1 METKVNPDDDA
12 SRGLTADEFLGST
25 RWMNGPDFLWKPEAT
40 WPSHLSDALEIAEGD
55 PEVKRESTSCAM
67 VVDSAVTTT
76 DRVLQGFSSWEKL
89 IKFVSWMLRYRNN
102 LRRTAFDRNESER
115 IKAKVKGT
123 LKPTSVDEQNVLVI
137 YS

>member
-1 METKVNPDDDA
+1 
-12 SRGLTADEFLGST
+12 
-25 RWMNGPDFLWKPEAT
+25 
-40 WPSHLSDALEIAEGD
+40 
-55 PEVKRESTSCAM
+55 M